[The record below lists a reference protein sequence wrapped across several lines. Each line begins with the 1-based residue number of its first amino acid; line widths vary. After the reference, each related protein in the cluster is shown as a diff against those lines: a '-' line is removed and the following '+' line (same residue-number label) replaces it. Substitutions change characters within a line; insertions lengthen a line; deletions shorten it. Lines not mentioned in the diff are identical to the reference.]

1 MALIGIAI
9 TKEVTFRDSV
19 QPFSNQYYYANGPV
33 GGAPD
38 VAAANALIDEL
49 VVLEKTFHSSLVT
62 FAYARLWTAGLGEIL
77 NQMVVQKPL
86 SGVGSA
92 TGDSTMDKE
101 RAYLFRWRAGVDS
114 RGTPVFLRKW
124 YHTCGVFPGAGTVSS
139 AILANISGFSQAS
152 RDAMENNVD
161 NIHTLASGGGG
172 WNLCS
177 KAGRFADNNQ
187 PEAHQYLE
195 HHQLG
200 DQWRGA

>member
-1 MALIGIAI
+1 MALIGISI
-9 TKEVTFRDSV
+9 TKEVAFRDSV
-19 QPFSNQYYYANGPV
+19 QPFSNQYYYANGV
-33 GGAPD
+33 AGGSPD
-38 VAAANALIDEL
+38 VSAANALIDEL

-62 FAYARLWTAGLGEIL
+62 FAYARLWTAGLGETL
-77 NQMVVQKPL
+77 NHMVVQKPL

-92 TGDSTMDKE
+92 VSDSTMDKE
-101 RAYLFRWRAGVDS
+101 RAFLFRWRAGTDS

-124 YHTCGVFPGAGTVSS
+124 YHVCGAFPGAGTLN
-139 AILANISGFSQAS
+139 AGILSNVSGFTQAA

-161 NIHTLASGGGG
+161 NIHTLAAGGGG
-172 WNLCS
+172 WNLVS
-177 KAGRFADNNQ
+177 KQGRAADANT